1 MRLRPRSWLTILG
14 VLAWFASHQFGI
26 RAAEKAMAATAPTLE
41 DVAAGKAVIVDLTYA
56 LNAKNPY
63 WPGPGYTPFQLKPIA
78 TLEKNGVLSQAFCTP
93 EHLGTHLDAPNHF
106 EANRLDVSAIP
117 AESLF
122 ARGVVIDVSGAVA
135 ADPDYR
141 LTTAE
146 IARWEREH
154 GPIPSE
160 AVVFLHTGWGAYW
173 NNYSRYTNRD
183 ARGTMHFPGYSA
195 EAARFLID
203 ERKAKGV
210 GIDTLSM
217 DYGLSRDFVVH
228 HVVNKAKRYGLEN
241 VANLDRLPPRGFF
254 VVVAPIKIEHG
265 SGGPTRIF
273 AVVPR
278 EAGGEKRP

>member
-1 MRLRPRSWLTILG
+1 MRGRLAGGITVLT
-14 VLAWFASHQFGI
+14 VLAWLTSVRSPV
-26 RAAEKAMAATAPTLE
+26 RAEEKSSESAPVTFE
-41 DVAAGKAVIVDLTYA
+41 DVAAGRAAIVDLTYS

-63 WPGPGYTPFQLKPIA
+63 WPGPGYTPFQLTPIA

-106 EANRLDVSAIP
+106 EAKQPDVSALP
-117 AESLF
+117 PDSLF
-122 ARGVVIDVSGAVA
+122 ARGVVIDVTGAVA
-135 ADPDYR
+135 ANPDYR

-146 IARWEREH
+146 ITRWEGEH

-183 ARGTMHFPGYSA
+183 ARGTMHFPGYAA

-228 HVVNKAKRYGLEN
+228 HVVLKARRYGLEN

-273 AVVPR
+273 AVLER
-278 EAGGEKRP
+278 EQKKP

>member
-1 MRLRPRSWLTILG
+1 MASWITIWAALAWLTFI
-14 VLAWFASHQFGI
+14 AIPI
-26 RAAEKAMAATAPTLE
+26 RAAEKSSEPAPLSFE
-41 DVAAGKAVIVDLTYA
+41 DVAAGRAAIVDLTYS

-122 ARGVVIDVSGAVA
+122 ARGVVLDVSGAVA

-154 GPIPSE
+154 GPIPQE

-173 NNYSRYTNRD
+173 NNYSRYANAD

-203 ERKAKGV
+203 QRKVKGV
-210 GIDTLSM
+210 GIDTLSI

-241 VANLDRLPPRGFF
+241 VANLDRLPPRGFY

-278 EAGGEKRP
+278 EAGRQK